1 MYNKTVVDWLTEA
14 KDDLVD
20 VTKSKLFEIIAS
32 VVFLVLITQGKRV
45 WFDCIHCF
53 GLINAG
59 VFLICPETAL
69 SLWVTGPIDG
79 THIFLGR
86 SLGMMGMF
94 WMLQYFLLRNSTDST
109 VQTSFLLS
117 CCVAMLCKFLAC
129 GYLMTHNPKGKKV
142 PTRIEEKEVTQ
153 MFYMML
159 LTTVGTLFHMFR
171 SNDWGGYGEISS
183 RANFHIRLQF
193 VIMILVS
200 VVGYAMPGWCVRMM
214 FPSLE
219 KVDSVLIFLTRAA
232 SSINIGTSFLLL
244 RVPNFLRTGDKE
256 AVLAANWLLCVVATS
271 MDWVWFAMNW
281 AQVST
286 GMIVMEL
293 VSDVVA
299 ITNITGALDYDLSV
313 FQRVL
318 LPKIKAVP
326 GEICNT
332 FKLKRV

>member
-1 MYNKTVVDWLTEA
+1 KMYNKTVVDWLTEA

-20 VTKSKLFEIIAS
+20 VTKSRLFEIIAS

-45 WFDCIHCF
+45 
-53 GLINAG
+53 
-59 VFLICPETAL
+59 
-69 SLWVTGPIDG
+69 TGQIDG
-79 THIFLGR
+79 THILLGR
-86 SLGMMGMF
+86 GLGMMGMF

-117 CCVAMLCKFLAC
+117 FCVAMLCKFLAC

-142 PTRIEEKEVTQ
+142 STRIEEKEVTQ

-193 VIMILVS
+193 VIMILAS
-200 VVGYAMPGWCVRMM
+200 VVGYAMPGWCVRLM